1 MQNDRITEYGKR
13 IRATGKKK
21 TNTGVKKKK
30 KDLFHNIEFFS
41 LNSEIKV
48 RILGF
53 YWKGNTK
60 KIIP

>member
-1 MQNDRITEYGKR
+1 MIELQSMGRELGPLE
-13 IRATGKKK
+13 KKK